1 MESQIDLHV
10 HTTASDGSFSPS
22 EVVHLASALGLSAI
36 AITDHDTVA
45 GYPEAAEAASA
56 SGIEVIPGIE
66 ISTRYRSA
74 VHILGYY
81 VNQNNHTLQQS
92 LNEIVEDRD
101 RRNEKICALMR
112 EDGLAVRY
120 DNLKKRFGTIIGRP
134 HFARVLTEL
143 GLASDVQDAFRKYL
157 EVGKPYFQRRNFLSI
172 ERSVELIVE
181 AGGIPVLAHPFQYR
195 LSDADLRNLIEHC
208 IEYGLAGIEC
218 LYSGYSAEQS
228 RYLSSLAAEYHL
240 LITGGSDFHG
250 SSKPHIQLGSGTGD
264 LYVPYS
270 LLERLNHENASHIP
284 LV

>member
-157 EVGKPYFQRRNFLSI
+157 EV
-172 ERSVELIVE
+172 VIVE

-195 LSDADLRNLIEHC
+195 LSDADLRDLIEHC